1 MKRLRQL
8 SDKAKLLL
16 ISKRSLMLLS
26 MLQGLGCQTRVI
38 LVPDGQ
44 PVMLAEPVRAKVY
57 AFDAAGNLVP
67 SSNRVLLPA
76 GWYALPRKK

>member
-1 MKRLRQL
+1 MKHLRQL

-16 ISKRSLMLLS
+16 ISRRSLVLLS
-26 MLQGLGCQTRVI
+26 MLHGLAGCGARVI

-44 PVMLAEPVRAKVY
+44 PVMLAEPVKAKVY
-57 AFDAAGNLVP
+57 AFDSRGQLVP

-76 GWYALPRKK
+76 GWYALPRK